1 MRPCCQQTN
10 RQPAT
15 DLHQKKK
22 KKKTNS
28 PKLKKEKKE
37 GGSEKSRNDGHPVYV
52 IGCAQL
58 FNKKRN
64 IRNILQASLEKCDR
78 ITIQSW
84 FELDSTVII

>member
-1 MRPCCQQTN
+1 VRPCCQQTN

-15 DLHQKKK
+15 DLHQKKKKK

-58 FNKKRN
+58 FKTKNTTYEIFSK
-64 IRNILQASLEKCDR
+64 Q
-78 ITIQSW
+78 
-84 FELDSTVII
+84 V